1 MNIAQWTDILL
12 DIKTA
17 IDANLHMDY
26 ESHLKRLEEI
36 GLDVSIDKEVT
47 NLHKPVSKDVLA
59 EWDTNINELET
70 EEDYDNLDSTGGR
83 SDDDEEYDLGGE
95 G

>member
-1 MNIAQWTDILL
+1 MTISQLTDILL

-26 ESHLKRLEEI
+26 QSHLKRLEEI

-47 NLHKPVSKDVLA
+47 NVHKPVNKDVLA

-83 SDDDEEYDLGGE
+83 SHDDEEHDLGGE

>member
-1 MNIAQWTDILL
+1 MNISQLTDILL

-26 ESHLKRLEEI
+26 QSHLKRLEEI

-47 NLHKPVSKDVLA
+47 NLHKPVIKDVLA

-70 EEDYDNLDSTGGR
+70 EEDYDNLDSTGGI
-83 SDDDEEYDLGGE
+83 SHDDEEHDLGGE